1 MKCVATWQEASSSKV
16 SHRPSA
22 HLMSPIANTLSAI
35 IMSNRA
41 LVTTHLNFKT
51 NNATILVVMV
61 VQSTP
66 VVTGHGFQ

>member
-1 MKCVATWQEASSSKV
+1 
-16 SHRPSA
+16 
-22 HLMSPIANTLSAI
+22 MSPIANTLSAI